1 MEKQKIKGIAE
12 ILFVVL
18 FFIGVIM
25 FLFDKEIMPVDLW
38 TFLFFASVIVIAYI
52 EYTTPVP
59 IPKVANDVSQTP
71 VSISEHFTKVLNSL
85 DLKSKNLYLNDG
97 SHNDVIELHK
107 RYMTTLMPGETI
119 LAVVNY
125 KLLGGLS
132 GRFGWS
138 GICIT
143 ECFLHCYLIQNNILA
158 GLWPKPVK
166 FKIPFSALES
176 VNIGNEDGCFGMGY
190 VGHELLLNGH
200 VCGFLRL
207 GTSVVPDTNLKE
219 QLNTL
224 FTEILKKN

>member
-1 MEKQKIKGIAE
+1 
-12 ILFVVL
+12 
-18 FFIGVIM
+18 
-25 FLFDKEIMPVDLW
+25 
-38 TFLFFASVIVIAYI
+38 
-52 EYTTPVP
+52 
-59 IPKVANDVSQTP
+59 
-71 VSISEHFTKVLNSL
+71 
-85 DLKSKNLYLNDG
+85 
-97 SHNDVIELHK
+97 
-107 RYMTTLMPGETI
+107 MPGETI

-138 GICIT
+138 GLCIT

-219 QLNTL
+219 QLNIL